1 MKYYSEKLKKL
12 FDSEAELVKAENAA
26 ATEAT
31 KQEKIRKERE
41 AAAKAIDEKL
51 KEKVRVTDEYNKML
65 SDFCKKYGK
74 YHKTI
79 TNNDIPAYTGADPFL
94 DVILSFIK

>member
-12 FDSEAELVKAENAA
+12 FDSEAELTKAENAVTAEA
-26 ATEAT
+26 A

-51 KEKVRVTDEYNKML
+51 KEKVRVTDEYNKMIA
-65 SDFCKKYGK
+65 DFCKKYGK

-79 TNNDIPAYTGADPFL
+79 TNSDIPSYTGVDPFL

>member
-26 ATEAT
+26 TAEAT
-31 KQEKIRKERE
+31 KQEKLRKERE
-41 AAAKAIDEKL
+41 EAAKAIDEKL
-51 KEKVRVTDEYNKML
+51 KEKIRVTKEYNNML
-65 SDFCKKYGK
+65 ADFCKKYGK

-79 TNNDIPAYTGADPFL
+79 TDRDISAYTGGDLFL
-94 DVILSFIK
+94 DTILSFIK

>member
-1 MKYYSEKLKKL
+1 MCSSDL
-12 FDSEAELVKAENAA
+12 
-26 ATEAT
+26 AT